1 MYYISWTALDRCQ
14 GEGQLVNCKSTNSYA
29 VIRGMNNIASSSSSS
44 ASSSSSSLF
53 SGGSKK
59 YNMGK
64 TPAQESV
71 LSPSPLSLVSIA
83 IYDGGASG
91 FSLPVVSDFRSPR
104 CRLARLSQNVTGFL
118 RNSGPGLICQRN
130 IEIYV

>member
-44 ASSSSSSLF
+44 SSLF

-83 IYDGGASG
+83 INDGGASG